1 MSSELKTAAVA
12 ELKEKGLE
20 VAEDALAS
28 LVSNGIDALEACEKY
43 MTNPLV
49 KVAVAALVAQKSNI
63 LAAIDKIDGEDD
75 AGR

>member
-1 MSSELKTAAVA
+1 MASELKTAAIA
-12 ELKEKGLE
+12 QLKEKGLD

-43 MTNPLV
+43 MANPLV
-49 KVAVAALVAQKSNI
+49 KVAVAALVAQKEHI

>member
-1 MSSELKTAAVA
+1 MSNELKTAAVA
-12 ELKEKGLE
+12 QLKEKGLD

-49 KVAVAALVAQKSNI
+49 KLAVTALVAQKAAI
-63 LAAIDKIDGEDD
+63 LTAIDKIDGEDD

>member
-12 ELKEKGLE
+12 QLKEKGLE

-49 KVAVAALVAQKSNI
+49 KVAVAALVAQKTNI

>member
-12 ELKEKGLE
+12 QLKEKGLD

-49 KVAVAALVAQKSNI
+49 KVAVAALVAQKTNI